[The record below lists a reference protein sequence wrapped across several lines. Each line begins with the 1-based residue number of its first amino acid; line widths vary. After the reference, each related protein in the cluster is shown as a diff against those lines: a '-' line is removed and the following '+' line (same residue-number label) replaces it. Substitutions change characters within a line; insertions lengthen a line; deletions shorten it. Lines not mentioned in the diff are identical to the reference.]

1 METIKKKIELYVTS
15 EMKEQIRKIA
25 KKSGLTM
32 TEYIK
37 RILED
42 KLNETNW

>member
-1 METIKKKIELYVTS
+1 METIKKKIDLYVTS

-42 KLNETNW
+42 KLNETN

>member
-1 METIKKKIELYVTS
+1 MEPIKKKLELYVTS

-37 RILED
+37 RILEE
-42 KLNETNW
+42 KLNETN

>member
-1 METIKKKIELYVTS
+1 MESIKKKIELYVTS

-42 KLNETNW
+42 KLNETN

>member
-1 METIKKKIELYVTS
+1 MENTKKKIEMYVTS
-15 EMKEQIRKIA
+15 EMKDQIRKIA

-37 RILED
+37 RILEE
-42 KLNETNW
+42 KLNEIN

>member
-42 KLNETNW
+42 KLNETN

>member
-1 METIKKKIELYVTS
+1 METIKKKIELYVTL

-42 KLNETNW
+42 KLNETN

>member
-37 RILED
+37 RILEE
-42 KLNETNW
+42 KLNETH